1 MRPWTYPIIAL
12 IFNIILFESFPL
24 GGGGISLGVYFT
36 IPIIAIASLL
46 LTAIHYRLINSKPIQ
61 VYFQTLCSVAIIFLS
76 YFLFI
81 TEPDNKPFD
90 IVKRMALT
98 ADNYGQIEINDF
110 FLEPRYYN
118 FEKIVASKKKYS
130 QQIPDTTFRVNVY
143 KLYEYGHFI
152 ENYGI
157 IFNKGRPTSTN
168 EKVIIRG
175 LKNNTFKFIEQY
187 DKDSLTFTASSKHIS
202 SVKGRIDSFTTY
214 GTGYMKEPDLRT
226 AQTSLIRK
234 DDTPD
239 NEYFAYRVF
248 YWLL

>member
-1 MRPWTYPIIAL
+1 MAL

-24 GGGGISLGVYFT
+24 GGEGISLGVVFT

-46 LTAIHYRLINSKPIQ
+46 LTAIHHRLINNKPTQ
-61 VYFQTLCSVAIIFLS
+61 VYFQTLFSVAIIFLS

-81 TEPDNKPFD
+81 TEPDNRPFD
-90 IVKRMALT
+90 IVKRMAQT
-98 ADNYGQIEINDF
+98 AGNYNQVEINDF

-130 QQIPDTTFRVNVY
+130 QQIQDTTFAVNVY
-143 KLYEYGHFI
+143 KLYGYGDFI

-157 IFNKGRPTSTN
+157 IFNNGRPISTN
-168 EKVIIRG
+168 EKVVIRS
-175 LKNNTFKFIEQY
+175 LKNNTFKFIEY
-187 DKDSLTFTASSKHIS
+187 YNKDSLTYTASPKHIS
-202 SVKGRIDSFTTY
+202 SVKGRLDSFTTY
-214 GTGYMKEPDLRT
+214 GTGFRKEPNLRT